1 MKNNLLLTDIENKIN
16 NLLEFNPLTEDTKP
30 IIKLINKDKFYDIYI
45 FLRGLTKEEIL
56 IKYIN
61 NFLILNLSLKN
72 KYNNKVNFKRS
83 LYLKNVDINRTE
95 NIVYANLIYFKIP
108 KN

>member
-1 MKNNLLLTDIENKIN
+1 MKNNIIEIELLKENI
-16 NLLEFNPLTEDTKP
+16 KP
-30 IIKLINKDKFYDIYI
+30 IIKVVDKDSFYDIYI
-45 FLRGLTKEEIL
+45 FLQGLTKEEII

-72 KYNNKVNFKRS
+72 KTDDLLSFKRILYLNKV
-83 LYLKNVDINRTE
+83 DIDTIQNS
-95 NIVYANLIYFKIP
+95 VQANLIYFKIL